1 MFIPLS
7 VAVTVIVLFRCVF
20 LLGYVPTS
28 SMEPTLKTGSVF
40 LGFRIIGSI
49 EVGDIIVFRHDERL
63 LVKRVAAVSGDMIEH
78 NGQVLSVPEDSFYV
92 LGDNCRSSYDSR
104 YWEYPFV
111 KSGDIVAKVFLG
123 HDTEVS
129 SICAVSTAAIRR
141 VWFISFYSLILPYA
155 FFPNLVSPYL
165 IFFNIYFSFH
175 DFQCTR
181 SAL

>member
-40 LGFRIIGSI
+40 LGFRIIGST

-123 HDTEVS
+123 HDTEVR

-141 VWFISFYSLILPYA
+141 VWFIFFYSLILP
-155 FFPNLVSPYL
+155 
-165 IFFNIYFSFH
+165 
-175 DFQCTR
+175 
-181 SAL
+181 

>member
-1 MFIPLS
+1 MRNSKKLCHVFIPLS

-63 LVKRVAAVSGDMIEH
+63 LVNRVAAVSGDMIEH

-141 VWFISFYSLILPYA
+141 VWFISFYSLILP
-155 FFPNLVSPYL
+155 
-165 IFFNIYFSFH
+165 
-175 DFQCTR
+175 
-181 SAL
+181 